1 MNNYKGTIGNNIII
15 ITKCK
20 HMMKYQSDITDFP
33 LIGAMLTY
41 LKVVVTRLT

>member
-1 MNNYKGTIGNNIII
+1 MNYKGTIGNNIII

-20 HMMKYQSDITDFP
+20 HNGISVRHHIFS
-33 LIGAMLTY
+33 LIGAMLTS